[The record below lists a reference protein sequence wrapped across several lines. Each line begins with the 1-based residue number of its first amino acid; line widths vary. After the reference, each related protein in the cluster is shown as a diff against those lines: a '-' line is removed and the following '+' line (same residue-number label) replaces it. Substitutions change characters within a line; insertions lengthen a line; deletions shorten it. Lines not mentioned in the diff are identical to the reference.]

1 MVLTIE
7 QEIAK
12 GKSVAVMD
20 VEETEVVQTVGMEIM
35 VQKEKTN
42 ILENGKKRGCNV
54 QNWF

>member
-20 VEETEVVQTVGMEIM
+20 VEETEVVQ
-35 VQKEKTN
+35 KEKTN